1 MIDGALADGMQVL
14 SVDWEA
20 MFTPEA
26 NVIEIFVRGTVMYFL
41 LVALLR
47 ITPRRTVGSLG
58 IVDLVVVVFVAEAAG
73 KALGGEYDSLIDG
86 GILVATL
93 IGWGVVLDWLT
104 YHVPVVERIL
114 SPPPMAVVRNG
125 RMLRRNMRSE
135 LLTEDELMG
144 KLREQGVEDLSE
156 VRVAYVEEDGALS
169 VLTSKDK
176 SRSRHKAPSREKLG

>member
-1 MIDGALADGMQVL
+1 MPLL

-73 KALGGEYDSLIDG
+73 KALGGDYVSLIDG
-86 GILVATL
+86 AVLVATL
-93 IGWGVVLDWLT
+93 VGWGVALDWANYQFPL
-104 YHVPVVERIL
+104 VARVL
-114 SPPPMAVVRNG
+114 SPPPLPVVRNG
-125 RMLRRNMRSE
+125 KVLRRNMRSE

-144 KLREQGVEDLSE
+144 MLRGQGVEDVSN
-156 VRVAYVEEDGALS
+156 VRLACVEEDGALS
-169 VLTSKDK
+169 VFTFKGNDNPK
-176 SRSRHKAPSREKLG
+176 RKAPPRKKVG

>member
-1 MIDGALADGMQVL
+1 MLGAAQVL

-73 KALGGEYDSLIDG
+73 KSLGGEYVSLIDG
-86 GILVATL
+86 GVLVATL
-93 IGWGVVLDWLT
+93 VAWGVVLDWLN
-104 YHVPVVERIL
+104 YNVPAVERLL
-114 SPPPMAVVRNG
+114 SPPALPVVRNG
-125 RMLRRNMRSE
+125 RLLRRNMRSE
-135 LLTEDELMG
+135 FLTEDELMG
-144 KLREQGVEDLSE
+144 KLREQGVEDISG
-156 VRVAYVEEDGALS
+156 VRVAYVEEDGGMS
-169 VLTSKDK
+169 VFTNKGK
-176 SRSRHKAPSREKLG
+176 KRTRRRAPQRKKVG